1 MFKIKDLM
9 VRVIPEEGLP
19 GDLGGAGACGD
30 CTCGSF
36 CGSCSCSGCT
46 FATCVG
52 CTYCSPPSGMGLG
65 LLDRV
70 NPADLAALKAQLK
83 ERVAAVERLEA
94 GFTPQTREQAEM
106 LERKLTDAL
115 AEVKRIK
122 ASLTKAPKSRK

>member
-1 MFKIKDLM
+1 M
-9 VRVIPEEGLP
+9 
-19 GDLGGAGACGD
+19 
-30 CTCGSF
+30 
-36 CGSCSCSGCT
+36 
-46 FATCVG
+46 
-52 CTYCSPPSGMGLG
+52 
-65 LLDRV
+65 LDRV